1 MKLLVLAQ
9 TPPPL
14 HGQSVMVQTLVEGLP
29 SHGIEVYHINL
40 SLSRDAAD
48 IGRWRFGKLA
58 AVVDACL
65 HTIVARFTQGC
76 DTLYYVPAPA
86 KRGALYRDWVIMLLC
101 RPFFKKLVL
110 HWHAAGLS
118 DWLATRANYFERR
131 CTHWLLG
138 HADLAL
144 VLSAN
149 LRADAEALSPKNIA
163 VVPNGVSDPAPGER
177 SAQSGHPFQVLFIG
191 LCSEEKGLFATAE
204 AVLAANRAM
213 PAAAAKPKFTLIAAG
228 TFPDSATSAR
238 FHALCAQHPDCLRY
252 VGLVHSTEK
261 AHWLRTSHCLCLP
274 TYYQAEGQP
283 LVLLEALAYDLPII
297 ATRWSAIPDMLPAA
311 AILVEPGDA
320 NELLAAINRL
330 AEKSPPPGVLRQH
343 YLAHYT
349 TDRHLQ
355 RLAKVL
361 QPQSVA

>member
-29 SHGIEVYHINL
+29 SHGIEVYHVNL
-40 SLSRDAAD
+40 SLSRAAAD
-48 IGRWRFGKLA
+48 IGRWRLGKLA
-58 AVVDACL
+58 TVVDACL

-76 DTLYYVPAPA
+76 DTLYYVPAPG

-118 DWLATRANYFERR
+118 GWLATQANYLERR

-144 VLSAN
+144 VLSEN

-163 VVPNGVSDPAPGER
+163 VVPNGIPDPAPGER
-177 SAQSGHPFQVLFIG
+177 SARSGNPFLVLFIG

-213 PAAAAKPKFTLIAAG
+213 QGPIAEPKFTLIAAG
-228 TFPDSATSAR
+228 AFPDSATSAR
-238 FHALCAQHPDCLRY
+238 FHALCAQHADCLGY
-252 VGLVHSTEK
+252 AGLVHGAEK
-261 AHWLRTSHCLCLP
+261 ARWLRTSHCLCLP
-274 TYYQAEGQP
+274 TYYRPEGQP

-297 ATRWSAIPDMLPAA
+297 ATRWGAIPDMLPPA

-320 NELLAAINRL
+320 HELTQALIKLRKAPPASGILRRHFLAYYTEKKHLAAL
-330 AEKSPPPGVLRQH
+330 AAAL
-343 YLAHYT
+343 
-349 TDRHLQ
+349 TDT
-355 RLAKVL
+355 
-361 QPQSVA
+361 